1 MKKNK
6 YGGILVDKGTKRQK
20 DKNGL
25 GEVFTPPELVKMMLD
40 KLPKEKWSDPTYT
53 VADSTGCGNGNILV
67 EVIKRKIEA
76 GLTPLKALSTV
87 YGLDIMEDNIIECR
101 ERLLKQAEDSSGQK
115 RTVLWKL
122 VVLHNIVCC
131 DALTFDINI
140 LGFGNLL
147 FSKLSDNFKVVLSK
161 KDMLRIHPNSRL
173 TELLTPIVKED
184 VLKQLGEAGFLLW

>member
-1 MKKNK
+1 MNKNK

-40 KLPKEKWSDPTYT
+40 KFEKEEWSDPTCIF
-53 VADSTGCGNGNILV
+53 ADPTGCGNGNILV
-67 EVIKRKIEA
+67 EAIKRKIEA
-76 GLTPLKALSTV
+76 GLKPLKALSTV

-122 VVLHNIVCC
+122 AVLHNIVCC
-131 DALTFDINI
+131 DALTFDVNI
-140 LGFGNLL
+140 LGFGMHL
-147 FSKLSDNFKVVLSK
+147 FSKLSDGVVVLSK

-173 TELLTPIVKED
+173 AELLTPIVKED
-184 VLKQLGEAGFLLW
+184 ELNQLVKAGFLLW